1 MVCLLNL
8 KHFAKLK
15 LTSVNEILLSLS
27 KLQMRFLP
35 EAVSSELD
43 FKGAITSRNVVLV
56 NSIRGRRRSL

>member
-43 FKGAITSRNVVLV
+43 FKGGNNLTKCCF
-56 NSIRGRRRSL
+56 GQK